1 MLKDSISKMNA
12 AGPSG
17 VVSKTV
23 QAAGGGDYLERRNYT
38 GQKLTD
44 HIPKKLRELLR
55 SWYSKRWK
63 MTRCSLIL
71 C

>member
-1 MLKDSISKMNA
+1 MLKDSFNKMNA

-38 GQKLTD
+38 GPKLTD
-44 HIPKKLRELLR
+44 HILKKLRELLR
-55 SWYSKRWK
+55 S
-63 MTRCSLIL
+63 
-71 C
+71 